1 MEITHQNHCFEIPN
15 YYFPWHIHGE
25 NFVSLWKRELV
36 WLTDKLKCGGQNKN
50 VDYCTERDIH
60 IPPPPSSWDLNLNVQ
75 PWFCKNLYVLLWWEG
90 MSSHIIFP
98 FWRNNVS
105 LYNNQKKKVQMFH
118 SKWKIGKHFLCK
130 YC

>member
-50 VDYCTERDIH
+50 VDYCTERDIQ
-60 IPPPPSSWDLNLNVQ
+60 ILPPPSSWDLNLNVQ
-75 PWFCKNLYVLLWWEG
+75 PWFCKTCVLLWWEG

-98 FWRNNVS
+98 FWRNNVL

-118 SKWKIGKHFLCK
+118 SKWKIGKHFFCK